1 MHLSGCFLFF
11 NRGDFLETRVSIIGI
26 IVENTNSVDKL
37 NNILHQYGKYIIG
50 RMGIPYSKKDVNI
63 ISIALDAPIDVINTL
78 SGKIGMLDG
87 ISSKVVC
94 SKV

>member
-1 MHLSGCFLFF
+1 M
-11 NRGDFLETRVSIIGI
+11 ETRVSIIGI

-37 NNILHQYGKYIIG
+37 NNLLHQYSEYIIG
-50 RMGIPYSKKDVNI
+50 RMGIPYSKKNVNI
-63 ISIALDAPIDVINTL
+63 ISIALDAPTDIINTL

-87 ISSKVVC
+87 ITSQVVC

>member
-1 MHLSGCFLFF
+1 MES
-11 NRGDFLETRVSIIGI
+11 RVSIIGI
-26 IVENTNSVDKL
+26 IVENTNSIEKL
-37 NNILHQYGKYIIG
+37 NEILHTYGEYIIG
-50 RMGIPYSKKDVNI
+50 RMGIRYQKKNVHI
-63 ISIALDAPIDVINTL
+63 ISIALDAPVNIINTL